1 MLLLETIAARLDRM
15 NAAETARAW
24 AALTGPAYDGEA
36 GTVDAATDD
45 AIYKALQTV
54 DPAAYWKWQNMPTP
68 IDSVYSD
75 SPERHMH
82 MMEIEAEDVRNLF
95 AAYGITA

>member
-1 MLLLETIAARLDRM
+1 MLLLETIAARLNRM

-24 AALTGPAYDGEA
+24 AALTGPAYDGEVGA
-36 GTVDAATDD
+36 VDAATDD